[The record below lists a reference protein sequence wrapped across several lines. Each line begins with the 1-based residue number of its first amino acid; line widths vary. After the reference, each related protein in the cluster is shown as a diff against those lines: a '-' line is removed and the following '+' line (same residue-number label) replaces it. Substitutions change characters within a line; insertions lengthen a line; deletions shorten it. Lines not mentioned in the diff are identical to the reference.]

1 MPSRRLADIL
11 TLLVLTAL
19 WGSAFAV
26 IKVTVTEIPPL
37 TIATGRIVVASLLL
51 VGFLPLMGVR

>member
-37 TIATGRIVVASLLL
+37 TIATGRIVVAALLL

>member
-37 TIATGRIVVASLLL
+37 SIATGRIVVASLLL